1 MSFLLTIIV
10 NFIIGGLMCLVFAGR
25 PFFTPAEELHS
36 GYYAQQ
42 KSDAGNTKGYKDIIF
57 YNGKFLAVGNDG
69 KIDYINSSGEKA
81 QVANAYKNTLN
92 CVISSDQIVVA
103 AGDNGIILFSSDRQ
117 VFTKV
122 ESGTD
127 KNINGMAFRNDLLI
141 AGADKGTILISKN
154 GETWNS
160 KHLEVKGNIVSIS
173 ANDSY
178 WIGITDRG
186 EIIRSFDGLNWEIK
200 DYNKEYSGYNK
211 SCIFKKV
218 LLTENR
224 IVIIGT
230 HDDGS
235 PAVLFSSLGNV
246 WTERLLIYYDDQG
259 IIRSLTNKPNGITYD
274 PAGDQFILA
283 CDNGVLFSLPSCTKC
298 NVYAKIST
306 NNLCAII
313 CTGDYLLIVG
323 EEFSISVVRSNFES
337 MSSKSFIES

>member
-1 MSFLLTIIV
+1 MSFLLNKIIQ
-10 NFIIGGLMCLVFAGR
+10 FIIGGLMCLV
-25 PFFTPAEELHS
+25 PAERLYFIMVEELHQ
-36 GYYAQQ
+36 GNFTQQ
-42 KSDAGNTKGYKDIIF
+42 KSDAGSTKGYRDIIF
-57 YNGKFLAVGNDG
+57 CYGKFLAVGNDG
-69 KIDYINSSGEKA
+69 KIDYINSSGERA

-154 GETWNS
+154 GKTWNS
-160 KHLEVKGNIVSIS
+160 RHLEIRGNIVSVS

-178 WIGITDRG
+178 WIGITDKG
-186 EIIRSFDGLNWEIK
+186 EIIRSYDGLNWEIK

-211 SCIFKKV
+211 ACIFKKV
-218 LLTENR
+218 LLTNNW
-224 IVIIGT
+224 IVIIGS
-230 HDDGS
+230 HNDGL

-246 WTERLLIYYDDQG
+246 WTERLLIYHDDQG

-298 NVYAKIST
+298 NTLST
-306 NNLCAII
+306 VSDKDLNAII
-313 CTGDYLLIVG
+313 CTEDFLISVG
-323 EEFSISVVRSNFES
+323 EGFSVNII
-337 MSSKSFIES
+337 KH

>member
-1 MSFLLTIIV
+1 MSFLLTKIV
-10 NFIIGGLMCLVFAGR
+10 NFIMGGLMCLVSAGR
-25 PFFTPAEELHS
+25 PFFTSAEELHS

-42 KSDAGNTKGYKDIIF
+42 KSDAESTKGYRDIIF
-57 YNGKFLAVGNDG
+57 YNEKFLAVGNDG
-69 KIDYINSSGEKA
+69 RIDYINSSGERA

-103 AGDNGIILFSSDRQ
+103 AGDNGIILFSSDGQ

-154 GETWNS
+154 GKTWNS
-160 KHLEVKGNIVSIS
+160 KHLGVRGNIVSVT

-178 WIGITDRG
+178 FLGITDIG
-186 EIIRSFDGLNWEIK
+186 EIIRSNDGLNWEIK

-211 SCIFKKV
+211 ACIFKKV
-218 LLTENR
+218 LLTNNW
-224 IVIIGT
+224 IVIIGS
-230 HDDGS
+230 HNDGL

-246 WTERLLIYYDDQG
+246 WTERLLIYHDDQG
-259 IIRSLTNKPNGITYD
+259 IIRSLINKPNGITYD

-283 CDNGVLFSLPSCTKC
+283 CDNGEIFGLPACTKC
-298 NVYAKIST
+298 NTSSILSS
-306 NNLCAII
+306 NNLNAII
-313 CTGDYLLIVG
+313 CTEDCLVSVG
-323 EEFSISVVRSNFES
+323 EGFSVNIIKR
-337 MSSKSFIES
+337 

>member
-1 MSFLLTIIV
+1 
-10 NFIIGGLMCLVFAGR
+10 MCLVFAGR

-42 KSDAGNTKGYKDIIF
+42 KSDAGNTKGYRDIIF

-186 EIIRSFDGLNWEIK
+186 EIIRSYDGLNWEIK

-323 EEFSISVVRSNFES
+323 EEFSISVIRSNFES

>member
-1 MSFLLTIIV
+1 MSFLLTKII
-10 NFIIGGLMCLVFAGR
+10 NFIIVELMCLVSAGR
-25 PFFTPAEELHS
+25 PFFTSAEELHS

-42 KSDAGNTKGYKDIIF
+42 KSDAGNTKGYRDIIF

-69 KIDYINSSGEKA
+69 KIDLISSSGERA
-81 QVANAYKNTLN
+81 QVNNAYKNTLN
-92 CVISSDQIVVA
+92 CIISSYQIVVA
-103 AGDNGIILFSSDRQ
+103 AGDNGIILFSSDGQ
-117 VFTKV
+117 IFTKV

-160 KHLEVKGNIVSIS
+160 KHLDVKGNIVSIS

-186 EIIRSFDGLNWEIK
+186 EIIRSYDGLNWEIK
-200 DYNKEYSGYNK
+200 DYNKEYSGYSK

-230 HDDGS
+230 HNDGS

-246 WTERLLIYYDDQG
+246 WTERLLIYHDDQG

-274 PAGDQFILA
+274 PAGDQYILA

-306 NNLCAII
+306 NNLSAIT
-313 CTGDYLLIVG
+313 CTGDYLVVVG
-323 EEFSISVVRSNFES
+323 EEFSISVVRF
-337 MSSKSFIES
+337 

>member
-1 MSFLLTIIV
+1 
-10 NFIIGGLMCLVFAGR
+10 MCLVFAGR

-36 GYYAQQ
+36 GYFAQQ

-81 QVANAYKNTLN
+81 QVDNAYKNTLN
-92 CVISSDQIVVA
+92 CIISSDQIVVA

-186 EIIRSFDGLNWEIK
+186 EIIRSYDGLNWEIK

-246 WTERLLIYYDDQG
+246 WTERLLIYHDDQG

-274 PAGDQFILA
+274 HAGDQFILA

-306 NNLCAII
+306 NNLSAIN
-313 CTGDYLLIVG
+313 CTGDYLVVVG
-323 EEFSISVVRSNFES
+323 EEFSISVVRF
-337 MSSKSFIES
+337 